1 MARSLN
7 ELEDIGVFEIYP
19 ASHFLHLC
27 LDIRSASVSAGGEVI
42 LYPCRRNANQRFR
55 IRHFEGGWYVLEAI
69 HSGMA
74 LDIYGAGG
82 PGSKLCQ
89 YPFHGRENQLWRMEP
104 AGSGAVRFQS
114 AHQQLCITAPGPDIN
129 SGGIV
134 AAEHRN
140 DSARETQ
147 SFLLGIVK

>member
-7 ELEDIGVFEIYP
+7 ELEDIGVFEIYL
-19 ASHFLHLC
+19 ASRFPHLC
-27 LDIRSASVSAGGEVI
+27 LDIRSASVGAGREVI
-42 LYPCRRNANQRFR
+42 LYPCHQGENQRFR
-55 IRHFEGGWYVLEAI
+55 IRHFERDWYILEAV
-69 HSGMA
+69 HSGMV

-89 YPFHGRENQLWRMEP
+89 YPFHGHENQLWHMEA

-114 AHQQLCITAPGPDIN
+114 ADQQLCITAPGPDAN
-129 SGGIV
+129 FDGIV

-140 DSARETQ
+140 DSAQEAQ
-147 SFLLGIVK
+147 CFLLGTVK